1 MSRSFCLTSPTSC
14 SQCCSGLNALCL
26 RPCNGLQGS
35 RSCSDNVTLLG
46 RLIVVAT
53 QFEQCQ
59 GGDTI
64 PLPTTE
70 ETLPCV
76 YQGGLAERLATADQ
90 SPWQH
95 TETPPSAAE
104 HQNCVQLPALPCMQ
118 LLGLSQ
124 AQVHCTTGECNSWA
138 RPPWLQAGG
147 PCHSLFTSWAV
158 PLAHV
163 QHGRHAMASHTL

>member
-1 MSRSFCLTSPTSC
+1 MLLRTYAL
-14 SQCCSGLNALCL
+14 CSG
-26 RPCNGLQGS
+26 PSNGLQGS

-46 RLIVVAT
+46 RLIVAVT
-53 QFEQCQ
+53 QAGQCQ
-59 GGDTI
+59 GADTN
-64 PLPTTE
+64 PLSTTE

-104 HQNCVQLPALPCMQ
+104 HQNCVQSPALPCMQ
-118 LLGLSQ
+118 LLALSQ

-147 PCHSLFTSWAV
+147 PCHSLFMS
-158 PLAHV
+158 
-163 QHGRHAMASHTL
+163 